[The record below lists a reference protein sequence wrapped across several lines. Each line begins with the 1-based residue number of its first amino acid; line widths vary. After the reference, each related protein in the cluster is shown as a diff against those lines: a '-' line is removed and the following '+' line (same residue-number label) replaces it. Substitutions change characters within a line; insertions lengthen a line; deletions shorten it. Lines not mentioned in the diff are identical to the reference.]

1 MRSSTKRKQYIQNQ
15 LDKHQSVQ
23 VNKLAADLDVSEMTI
38 RRDLNDLEQLGVLR
52 KTHGGAIKEVSRSYE
67 PPFNL
72 RRHKALEEKCRI
84 AKEALKFVNEGDTIA
99 LDSGT
104 TTVELAKELVSFTN
118 LTIATTSIHI
128 ATIFLDHPTITLL
141 LSGGMLRKHEGS
153 LVGSFA
159 HNTFNSLYFDTFFVS
174 GGALSSESG
183 LSDYIIEDATIKKLI
198 MGHSKKTVALMIGEK
213 FEQSAF
219 AQVAPLGELDVLISG
234 KTPSLSLQQALHK
247 EKVTTIIAHAKEK

>member
-15 LDKHQSVQ
+15 LDKRQSVQ
-23 VNKLAADLDVSEMTI
+23 VNKLAADLGVSEMTI

-72 RRHKALEEKCRI
+72 RRHKALDEKCRI

-141 LSGGMLRKHEGS
+141 LSGGVLRKHEGS

-159 HNTFNSLYFDTFFVS
+159 HNTFGSLYFDTFFVS

-234 KTPSLSLQQALHK
+234 KTPSPSLQQALQK

>member
-1 MRSSTKRKQYIQNQ
+1 MRSSTKRKQYIQSQ
-15 LDKHQSVQ
+15 LDRHQVVQ
-23 VNKLAADLDVSEMTI
+23 VNKLATDLDVSEMTI
-38 RRDLNDLEQLGVLR
+38 RRNLNDLEQLGVLR
-52 KTHGGAIKEVSRSYE
+52 KTHGGAIKELSRSYE

-72 RRHKALEEKCRI
+72 RQHKALEEKRLI

-104 TTVELAKELVSFTN
+104 TTVELAKELISFTN
-118 LTIATTSIHI
+118 LTIVTTSIHI
-128 ATIFLDHPTITLL
+128 AMLFLDHPTITLL
-141 LSGGMLRKHEGS
+141 LSGGVLRKHEGS

-174 GGALSSESG
+174 SGALSREGG
-183 LSDYIIEDATIKKLI
+183 LTDYIIEDATIKKII

-219 AQVAPLGELDVLISG
+219 AQVVPLGELDVLISG
-234 KTPSLSLQQALHK
+234 KTPSPSLQQALHK
-247 EKVTTIIAHAKEK
+247 EKVATIIAKAKEK